1 MTLRPQ
7 NNQIPVN
14 GNPQNNPGNTHNN
27 LWNIQKSLGN
37 PQNNNGN
44 PQNRE
49 PPRQRT
55 NGGRQ
60 RQRRVRT
67 NYTSQQIGLLEGE
80 FQRNQYP
87 NIYERETLARQVQLG
102 ESRVQV

>member
-67 NYTSQQIGLLEGE
+67 NYTSHQLNLLEVE
-80 FQRNQYP
+80 FQKNQYP
-87 NIYERETLARQVQLG
+87 GICVRDVLAGQINVA